1 MYFKEEAGIGGKT
14 VIGGERVLEGRGAGI
29 GSWGTSFGGKVRVG
43 EGPRG
48 ILEGLRAHFV

>member
-29 GSWGTSFGGKVRVG
+29 GSWGTSFGGKGRVG
-43 EGPRG
+43 EEPRG